1 MTERGERVKK
11 VMEYFGLNKNSFS
24 NEIGMSSNVTIG
36 RIINEDRNPHPDTLK
51 KITDRYPQ
59 ISLDWLMTGTG
70 QMLLESCPGKQS
82 NPQIPDA
89 YMVPLLPLYAQGGS
103 LNDFAPSVRMADC
116 EKVISPIAG
125 ADFAITIT
133 GDSMAPE
140 YPSGSRILIKRVDEK
155 AFIEWGRVYVLD
167 TMNGTVVKEVR
178 KGNSDDEVMCY
189 SLNPDP
195 KFQPFAVKFSSI
207 FGFYKVMLCLSLK

>member
-1 MTERGERVKK
+1 MNFDLRRFRKDKGLSQKDLASILGIGQSFISQIETGKDSMPEEYYNLLTEKYGELG
-11 VMEYFGLNKNSFS
+11 EYL
-24 NEIGMSSNVTIG
+24 
-36 RIINEDRNPHPDTLK
+36 
-51 KITDRYPQ
+51 
-59 ISLDWLMTGTG
+59 
-70 QMLLESCPGKQS
+70 SCKQEEPS
-82 NPQIPDA
+82 DQIPSA
-89 YMVPLLPLYAQGGS
+89 HLVPLLPLYAQGGP
-103 LNDFAPSVRMADC
+103 LNDFVASIRATDC

-140 YPSGSRILIKRVDEK
+140 YPSGSRILIKRIDEK

-167 TMNGTVVKEVR
+167 TMNGTIVKEVR

-195 KFQPFAVKFSSI
+195 KFQPFAVKFSNI

>member
-1 MTERGERVKK
+1 MSVKDRLLEFCNIKGIRPGRFERES
-11 VMEYFGLNKNSFS
+11 GLS
-24 NEIGMSSNVTIG
+24 NGYLSKLRHEPSRDKM
-36 RIINEDRNPHPDTLK
+36 D
-51 KITDRYPQ
+51 Q
-59 ISLDWLMTGTG
+59 ISRAFPDLNISWLITGEG
-70 QMLLESCPGKQS
+70 AMLKT
-82 NPQIPDA
+82 DA
-89 YMVPLLPLYAQGGS
+89 PENDSSDQVPSAHLVPLLPLYAQGGP
-103 LNDFAPSVRMADC
+103 LNDFVESIREIDC

-140 YPSGSRILIKRVDEK
+140 YPSGSRILIKRIDEK

-178 KGNSDDEVMCY
+178 KGDSDDEVMCY

-195 KFQPFAVKFSSI
+195 KFQPFAVKLSNI

>member
-1 MTERGERVKK
+1 MNSTVKSRLNEFLKYLGIGQAKFAERIGVSRGFANNVGDSIRADNLAKISKVYPELNIVWLQTGE
-11 VMEYFGLNKNSFS
+11 
-24 NEIGMSSNVTIG
+24 
-36 RIINEDRNPHPDTLK
+36 
-51 KITDRYPQ
+51 
-59 ISLDWLMTGTG
+59 G
-70 QMLLESCPGKQS
+70 QMLLESCPAKQPS
-82 NPQIPDA
+82 PQIPDA

-195 KFQPFAVKFSSI
+195 KFQPFAVKLSSI
-207 FGFYKVMLCLSLK
+207 FGFYKVMLCFSLK

>member
-1 MTERGERVKK
+1 MGVKERLIDYLDVKRISKRAFAISIGASPAFVNNISNNIGPKFIESIKLHYPDLNMSWLLTGEGA
-11 VMEYFGLNKNSFS
+11 M
-24 NEIGMSSNVTIG
+24 
-36 RIINEDRNPHPDTLK
+36 LK
-51 KITDRYPQ
+51 TDAPENDFADQ
-59 ISLDWLMTGTG
+59 VPSAHL
-70 QMLLESCPGKQS
+70 
-82 NPQIPDA
+82 
-89 YMVPLLPLYAQGGS
+89 VPLLPLYAQGGP
-103 LNDFAPSVRMADC
+103 LNDFVESIREIDC

-195 KFQPFAVKFSSI
+195 KFQPFAVKFSNI

>member
-1 MTERGERVKK
+1 MIFDLRRFRKDKGLSQKDLAYILGIGQSFISQIETGKDSMPDEYYGLLVGKYGELG
-11 VMEYFGLNKNSFS
+11 EYLSRQQEEPADQVPS
-24 NEIGMSSNVTIG
+24 A
-36 RIINEDRNPHPDTLK
+36 HL
-51 KITDRYPQ
+51 
-59 ISLDWLMTGTG
+59 
-70 QMLLESCPGKQS
+70 
-82 NPQIPDA
+82 
-89 YMVPLLPLYAQGGS
+89 VPLLPLYAQGGP
-103 LNDFAPSVRMADC
+103 LNDFVTSIRATDC

-195 KFQPFAVKFSSI
+195 KFQPFAVKLSNI

>member
-1 MTERGERVKK
+1 MNFDLRRFRKDNGLSQKDLALILGIGQSFISQIETGKDSMPEEYYDLLTGKYGELGKYLSCK
-11 VMEYFGLNKNSFS
+11 Q
-24 NEIGMSSNVTIG
+24 
-36 RIINEDRNPHPDTLK
+36 EDLSD
-51 KITDRYPQ
+51 KIPVAH
-59 ISLDWLMTGTG
+59 L
-70 QMLLESCPGKQS
+70 
-82 NPQIPDA
+82 
-89 YMVPLLPLYAQGGS
+89 VPLLPLYAQGGP
-103 LNDFAPSVRMADC
+103 LNDFVASIRATDC

-140 YPSGSRILIKRVDEK
+140 YPSGSRILIKRIDEK

-167 TMNGTVVKEVR
+167 TMNGTIVKEVR

-195 KFQPFAVKFSSI
+195 KFQPFAVKFSNI

>member
-1 MTERGERVKK
+1 MNFDLRRFRKDKGLSQKDLASILGIGQSFISQIETGKDSMPEEYYNLLTEKYGELG
-11 VMEYFGLNKNSFS
+11 EYL
-24 NEIGMSSNVTIG
+24 
-36 RIINEDRNPHPDTLK
+36 
-51 KITDRYPQ
+51 
-59 ISLDWLMTGTG
+59 
-70 QMLLESCPGKQS
+70 SCKQEEPS
-82 NPQIPDA
+82 DQIPSA
-89 YMVPLLPLYAQGGS
+89 HLVPLLPLYAQGGP
-103 LNDFAPSVRMADC
+103 LNDFVASIRATDC

-140 YPSGSRILIKRVDEK
+140 YPSGSRILIKRIDEK

-167 TMNGTVVKEVR
+167 TMNGTIVKEVR

-189 SLNPDP
+189 SLNPNP
-195 KFQPFAVKFSSI
+195 KFQPFAVKFSNI

>member
-1 MTERGERVKK
+1 MNFDLRRFRKDNGLSQKDLASILGIGQSFISQIETGKDSMPEEYYDLLIGKYGELGKYLSCK
-11 VMEYFGLNKNSFS
+11 Q
-24 NEIGMSSNVTIG
+24 
-36 RIINEDRNPHPDTLK
+36 EDLSD
-51 KITDRYPQ
+51 KIPVAH
-59 ISLDWLMTGTG
+59 L
-70 QMLLESCPGKQS
+70 
-82 NPQIPDA
+82 
-89 YMVPLLPLYAQGGS
+89 VPLLPLYAQGGP
-103 LNDFAPSVRMADC
+103 LNDFVASIRATDC

-140 YPSGSRILIKRVDEK
+140 YPSGSRILIKRIDEK

-167 TMNGTVVKEVR
+167 TMNGTIVKEVR

-195 KFQPFAVKFSSI
+195 KFQPFAVKFSNI

>member
-1 MTERGERVKK
+1 MSQKDLASILGIGQSFISQIETGKDSMPEEYYDLLTGKYGELGKYLSCK
-11 VMEYFGLNKNSFS
+11 Q
-24 NEIGMSSNVTIG
+24 
-36 RIINEDRNPHPDTLK
+36 EDLSD
-51 KITDRYPQ
+51 KIPVAH
-59 ISLDWLMTGTG
+59 L
-70 QMLLESCPGKQS
+70 
-82 NPQIPDA
+82 
-89 YMVPLLPLYAQGGS
+89 VPLLPLYAQGGP
-103 LNDFAPSVRMADC
+103 LNDFVASIRATDC

-140 YPSGSRILIKRVDEK
+140 YPSGSRILIKRIDEK

-167 TMNGTVVKEVR
+167 TMNGTIVKEVR

-195 KFQPFAVKFSSI
+195 KFQPFAVKFSNI

>member
-1 MTERGERVKK
+1 MVKDRLLEFLAYLGIGQTKFEQLTGLSRGLVDKMSDGITTRTINKISK
-11 VMEYFGLNKNSFS
+11 VYPELN
-24 NEIGMSSNVTIG
+24 IV
-36 RIINEDRNPHPDTLK
+36 
-51 KITDRYPQ
+51 
-59 ISLDWLMTGTG
+59 WLQTGEG
-70 QMLLESCPGKQS
+70 QMLLESCPAKQS
-82 NPQIPDA
+82 IPQIPDA

-103 LNDFAPSVRMADC
+103 LNDFAPSVRMTDC

-178 KGNSDDEVMCY
+178 KGDSDDEVMCY

-195 KFQPFAVKFSSI
+195 KFQPFAVKLSNI

>member
-1 MTERGERVKK
+1 MNFDLRRFRKDNGLSQKDLASILGIGQSFISQIETGKDSMPEEYYDLLTGKYGELGKYLSCK
-11 VMEYFGLNKNSFS
+11 Q
-24 NEIGMSSNVTIG
+24 
-36 RIINEDRNPHPDTLK
+36 EDLSD
-51 KITDRYPQ
+51 KIPVAH
-59 ISLDWLMTGTG
+59 L
-70 QMLLESCPGKQS
+70 
-82 NPQIPDA
+82 
-89 YMVPLLPLYAQGGS
+89 VPLLPLYAQGGP
-103 LNDFAPSVRMADC
+103 LNDFVASIRATDC

-140 YPSGSRILIKRVDEK
+140 YPSGSRILIKRIDEK

-167 TMNGTVVKEVR
+167 TMNGTIVKEVR

-195 KFQPFAVKFSSI
+195 KFQPFAVKFSNI